1 MCSRE
6 DKIRMRHL
14 LDAAKEAISFARGKT
29 RRSLDKNR
37 MLTLSLIK
45 DIEIIGEA
53 ATSISKDCREKYPH
67 IPWKSIV
74 NMRNRLI
81 HAYFDINLD
90 VVWQTVAVDVPSL
103 IVEFEKIL
111 IEKQELSCS

>member
-1 MCSRE
+1 MCGKE

-14 LDAAKEAISFARGKT
+14 LDAAREAISFVRGKT

-37 MLTLSLIK
+37 MLTLSLVK

-53 ATSISKDCREKYPH
+53 ATTVSKDCREKYPH

-74 NMRNRLI
+74 NMRKRLI

-90 VVWQTVAVDVPSL
+90 VVWQTVAVDDPSL

-111 IEKQELSCS
+111 VEK

>member
-6 DKIRMRHL
+6 DKIRMQHL
-14 LDAAKEAISFARGKT
+14 IDAAKEVISFAQGKT
-29 RRSLDKNR
+29 RSSLDTNR
-37 MLTLSLIK
+37 MLTLSLVK

-53 ATSISKDCREKYPH
+53 ATAISNECRQKYPH
-67 IPWKSIV
+67 IPWKSII

-90 VVWQTVAVDVPSL
+90 IVWQTVAVDVPSL
-103 IVEFEKIL
+103 VVEFEKITDAF
-111 IEKQELSCS
+111 